1 MSYILDALKKAD
13 AERARDAS
21 AVPDLHAQADASAA
35 LRPERSGAGN
45 AIAGAAV
52 ALLLAIL
59 AWWWFGAAPHVSPPV
74 TTAPARAA
82 EPAAQP
88 AVAVAPT
95 PPVPVAAPA
104 AVATPAPAPAV
115 VAAPA
120 PAPVIVAPPAR
131 AAAPTPK
138 PTPKPKADPAPA
150 PVPTTP
156 PVAAASAPSAGARVL
171 ALAELPPDIRAQLP
185 TLVVGGSVYST
196 RAASR
201 MVILGGQ
208 VFREGDRPADGLVVE
223 QIGLKSTVM
232 SFRGLRF
239 ELKH

>member
-52 ALLLAIL
+52 VLLLAAL
-59 AWWWFGAAPHVSPPV
+59 AWWWFGAAPQVSPPV
-74 TTAPARAA
+74 TTAPARTA

-88 AVAVAPT
+88 AIAVAPT
-95 PPVPVAAPA
+95 SPAPVAAPA

-138 PTPKPKADPAPA
+138 PKPKADPAPLPA
-150 PVPTTP
+150 AP